1 MLGGSSVPQALMD
14 RLEQRLGAIVQTSWG
29 MTELSPLG
37 TVTPSTAAVRKSS
50 QAGRPPLGVD
60 LLLTDGDGAPL
71 PRGREG
77 RLLVRGASVIERYF
91 GHADRA
97 VDSDGWFETGD
108 LAVID
113 EEGNVSI
120 TGRTKDLI
128 KSGGEWINPGEIEA
142 IVGALP
148 EVALVA
154 VVGRPHAKWGERPI
168 LVVEPRKGAHITDE
182 ALLEA
187 LRVRVAKWW
196 LPDAIVRVAAMPLA
210 TTGKIDKM
218 RLRAE
223 LG

>member
-1 MLGGSSVPQALMD
+1 
-14 RLEQRLGAIVQTSWG
+14 
-29 MTELSPLG
+29 
-37 TVTPSTAAVRKSS
+37 
-50 QAGRPPLGVD
+50 
-60 LLLTDGDGAPL
+60 
-71 PRGREG
+71 
-77 RLLVRGASVIERYF
+77 VIERYF
-91 GHADRA
+91 GHDEPA

-108 LAVID
+108 LAILD
-113 EEGNVSI
+113 EAGNVSI

-154 VVGRPHAKWGERPI
+154 VVGRAHAKWGERPI

-187 LRVRVAKWW
+187 LRQRVAHWW
-196 LPDAIVRVAAMPLA
+196 LPDAIVRVAAMPIA
-210 TTGKIDKM
+210 STGKIDKM